1 MLQAIAHDEVVVQ
14 IAGWVDPFATLLGE
28 VYLAEK

>member
-1 MLQAIAHDEVVVQ
+1 MLQAIAHEEVVVQ
-14 IAGWVDPFATLLGE
+14 ICGIAPSRNLLGE